1 MHTSRPTRI
10 LARAFSVAL
19 AAVLTVGMLGGI
31 DALSQP
37 DAQMAQWAH
46 GGDTQRG

>member
-1 MHTSRPTRI
+1 MRTSRPHRI

-37 DAQMAQWAH
+37 DAQMAQWAQAD
-46 GGDTQRG
+46 DTLRG

>member
-1 MHTSRPTRI
+1 MQTSRFI
-10 LARAFSVAL
+10 ARAFSVAL

-37 DAQMAQWAH
+37 EAQSAQWAQQA
-46 GGDTQRG
+46 GRVQA

>member
-1 MHTSRPTRI
+1 MQTSRPNRI

-37 DAQMAQWAH
+37 GLQMAQWAQSS
-46 GGDTQRG
+46 DTPRA

>member
-1 MHTSRPTRI
+1 MQASRL

-37 DAQMAQWAH
+37 GSQMAQWAQSD
-46 GGDTQRG
+46 DTLRA